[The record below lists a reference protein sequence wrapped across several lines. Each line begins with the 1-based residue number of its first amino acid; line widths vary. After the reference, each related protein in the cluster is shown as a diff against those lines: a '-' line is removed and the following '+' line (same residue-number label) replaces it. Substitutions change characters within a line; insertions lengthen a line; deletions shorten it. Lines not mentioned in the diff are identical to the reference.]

1 MRQEE
6 TMVSAYFG
14 RKALAIRIL
23 GGALLIIASPIIVL
37 LVMIVR
43 LTSAG
48 PGLYR
53 QTRTGRNG
61 SEFNMLKIR
70 TMYDG
75 AESITGPVWSAPTDS
90 RITPFGKFLR
100 SFHLDELPQLVN
112 VVRGEMDLVG
122 PRPERPMFVARLTR
136 EIPNYRTRLLVL
148 PGITGLA
155 QVNLPPDETY
165 DCVRRKLVLDR
176 MYIRDAS
183 VFLDLRIM
191 VCTALRLLGIR
202 HGRAVRWL
210 KLELSADAVPT
221 MSQATG
227 QNGVCH
233 SSNAGHYSRPS
244 FRESEQENG
253 VPVAVLSGCGD
264 SALAAEEE
272 ECGFA
277 SEATLPAP
285 RPR

>member
-6 TMVSAYFG
+6 MMVSTYFG
-14 RKALAIRIL
+14 RKALATRVL
-23 GGALLIIASPIIVL
+23 GTVLLIIASPVILL
-37 LVMIVR
+37 LVLVVR
-43 LTSAG
+43 LTSPG

-53 QTRTGRNG
+53 QTRTGRHG
-61 SEFNMLKIR
+61 TEFDMLKIR

-75 AESITGPVWSAPTDS
+75 AESITGPIWSAPKDS
-90 RITPFGKFLR
+90 RITPFGKILR

-122 PRPERPMFVARLTR
+122 PRPERPVFVTRLTR

-155 QVNLPPDETY
+155 QVNLPPDETD

-183 VFLDLRIM
+183 VFLDFRILL
-191 VCTALRLLGIR
+191 CTALRLMGIR

-210 KLELSADAVPT
+210 RLELAADVLPT
-221 MSQATG
+221 GSLAISG
-227 QNGVCH
+227 NGACQ
-233 SSNAGHYSRPS
+233 SSNGAHHSAPS
-244 FRESEQENG
+244 YRDAEQDNG
-253 VPVAVLSGCGD
+253 VPVAVLSGYGD
-264 SALAAEEE
+264 SALAADEIE
-272 ECGFA
+272 FA
-277 SEATLPAP
+277 SEATLPAR